1 MENETQ
7 TLPAADMQ
15 EMQARYLWLR
25 KQIVTILV
33 LLIIIS
39 GTLNIYLLRQ
49 SRYASNDLKMIRSQ
63 AARIIPRYTKVRG
76 PAMDNMVSK
85 LTDYAKTHPDFAP
98 ILAKYGV
105 NVTSNAP
112 APAGPASTSPVP
124 PQGVPFPKK

>member
-7 TLPAADMQ
+7 TMPAADVQ
-15 EMQARYLWLR
+15 ELQARYLWLR
-25 KQIVTILV
+25 KQVVTILG

-39 GTLNIYLLRQ
+39 GTFNIYLLRQ
-49 SRYASNDLKMIRSQ
+49 SRYANNDLKMIRTQ
-63 AARIIPRYTKVRG
+63 AARIIPQYTKTRG

-85 LTDYAKTHPDFAP
+85 LTEYAKTHPDFAP

-112 APAGPASTSPVP
+112 APVAPSSTTPAPA
-124 PQGVPFPKK
+124 QGIPFRKK